1 MRDSII
7 LLKALRL
14 STSQLNIFKYTD
26 DKKKKSRII
35 GNVIGLFILFAML
48 MAFCI
53 SMSIGYGKIGISYAI
68 PVLSALVISGMA
80 FVLTLFKTNGYL
92 FAFREYDML
101 MSLPF
106 KAKTVAGCKFLSM
119 YIDSIPWFMSISIAM
134 MIGYGIYE
142 SAAIWVYPLWI
153 VLSIVLPIIP
163 MLIASFIGFIIARIS
178 AGFKKTNIVQVIL
191 TIIFILFIFSLRF
204 IIEDLIRNNKVEAT
218 LYKASQITDDIAGY
232 YLPAKW
238 FVSAVRDGNLLSIL
252 LLVVVSV
259 ILFVL
264 LFSIVGRSYIRIN
277 SALKSHASSK
287 KYKMTS
293 QKSRSVISAIAFK
306 EYRRMI
312 GSPNYLINAGMGI
325 ILSLIVSLIFL
336 ILGMD
341 WVIDKVMKGAPL
353 DAASLT
359 PAIPFIVFLFTGMI
373 ATTAWTPSLE
383 GKNIWIIRSLPL
395 EMKKVYQGKMLFNV
409 LLFAPTTAVSI
420 ILMCIS
426 ARASILD
433 SVLYVILGI
442 SLVAY
447 STCWGCVCG
456 IKHMT
461 FDWENDVDV
470 IKKGTATL
478 IYMLPNM
485 IVVMGL
491 IALSVFLGM
500 RMSHVLLSLIM
511 IVIALVLALLS
522 YVRVMKLA
530 KKEGIG
536 ND

>member
-14 STSQLNIFKYTD
+14 STSQLNIFKNTD

-35 GNVIGLFILFAML
+35 GNVIGLLILFAML

-106 KAKTVAGCKFLSM
+106 RAKTVAGCKFLSM

-142 SAAIWVYPLWI
+142 SVAIWVYPLWI
-153 VLSIVLPIIP
+153 VLSIVLPVIP

-259 ILFVL
+259 ALFIL

-341 WVIDKVMKGAPL
+341 WVIDKVMNGAPL

-359 PAIPFIVFLFTGMI
+359 PAIPFIVFLFTGMVT
-373 ATTAWTPSLE
+373 TTAWTPSLE

-395 EMKKVYQGKMLFNV
+395 EMKKVYQGKMLFNF
-409 LLFAPTTAVSI
+409 LLFAPVTAVSI

-426 ARASILD
+426 ARAAILD

-442 SLVAY
+442 ALVAY

-500 RMSHVLLSLIM
+500 GMSHVLLSLIM
-511 IVIALVLALLS
+511 IVIASLLALLS
-522 YVRVMKLA
+522 YVRVIKLA
-530 KKEGIG
+530 KKEGTG
-536 ND
+536 NG